1 MNLDEFERLTKRR
14 RATRHFRSDPIPE
27 ALLNRLLDIAHW
39 APSGYNL
46 QPTHYTVVRD
56 ATLKPALYEACLKQ
70 RQILEA
76 PVVVVFSGDR
86 EVATHHLERVL
97 TRDREAGATTDDYA
111 SLLRRRVGLAFAQ
124 GPVGL
129 GWLGKATL
137 SPLMRLVKPVPSI
150 PAVHKQ
156 YWVTKQVMLSAMVFM
171 LAATAAGL
179 STVPMEGFDEQ
190 WVRRVLRIPSSHI
203 VPVVIP
209 VGYSSAGNLTKT
221 RLPLTDL
228 VHRNRWGR

>member
-1 MNLDEFERLTKRR
+1 MSLDEFESLTKRR
-14 RATRHFRSDPIPE
+14 RATRHFLSDPIPE
-27 ALLNRLLDIAHW
+27 ELLNRLLDIARW
-39 APSGYNL
+39 SPSGYNL
-46 QPTHYTVVRD
+46 QPTHYTVVTE
-56 ATLKPALYEACLKQ
+56 AKLKPALYEACLKQ

-86 EVATHHLERVL
+86 EAAKHHLERVL
-97 TRDREAGATTDDYA
+97 TQGREAGTINADYE
-111 SLLRRRVGLAFAQ
+111 SLLRKHVSLAFAQ

-129 GWLGKATL
+129 GWLGKTVL
-137 SPLMRLVKPVPSI
+137 PPLMRLVKPVPSI

-203 VPVVIP
+203 VPVIIP
-209 VGYSSAGNLTKT
+209 IGYSSSGNLTKT

-228 VHRNRWGR
+228 LHRNSWGT

>member
-1 MNLDEFERLTKRR
+1 MSLDEFESLTKRR
-14 RATRHFRSDPIPE
+14 RATRRFLSDPIPDE
-27 ALLNRLLDIAHW
+27 LLNRLLDIAHW

-46 QPTHYTVVRD
+46 QPTHYTVVTD
-56 ATLKPALYEACLKQ
+56 AKLKPVLYEACLKQ

-86 EVATHHLERVL
+86 EVAKHHLERII
-97 TRDREAGATTDDYA
+97 TRDHEAGAINGDYE
-111 SLLRRRVGLAFAQ
+111 SLLRKYVGRAFAQ

-129 GWLGKATL
+129 GWLGKVTL
-137 SPLMRLVKPVPSI
+137 PPLMRLVTPVPSI
-150 PAVHKQ
+150 PAVHKR

-209 VGYSSAGNLTKT
+209 IGYSTTGNLTKT

-228 VHRNRWGR
+228 LHRNSWGR